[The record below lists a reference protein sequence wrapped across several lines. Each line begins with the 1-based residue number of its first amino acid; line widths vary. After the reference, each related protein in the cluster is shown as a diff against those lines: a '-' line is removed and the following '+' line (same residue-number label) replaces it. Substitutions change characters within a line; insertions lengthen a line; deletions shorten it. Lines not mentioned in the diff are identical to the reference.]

1 MGRPTPVGKVS
12 HSQLA
17 GILALVSILGCVSS
31 NSEPRLNTQ
40 EALLKQRL
48 FELREKIDNYT
59 EDKKKAPQSLKDLI
73 AAGYLKE
80 IPIDPVTGSDKT
92 WITVKEPTVGNNGRI
107 ETGITDVHSGSN
119 AVGSDGTPYASW

>member
-1 MGRPTPVGKVS
+1 
-12 HSQLA
+12 
-17 GILALVSILGCVSS
+17 LVSILGCVSC